1 MGGKAILDHLIGDIE
16 GSGLVD
22 GYVVV
27 SNHKFASIF
36 GEWIA
41 AHPLRDKIAL
51 VDDGSETNESR
62 LGAVMDISLGIKSR
76 GIDDELFVM
85 AGDNLL
91 SFSLK
96 DFLRYGQEKGTAC
109 IMRYSEPDPARL
121 RKCGVAEVDES
132 DRVLSLVEKPSEPK
146 SHWCCPPFYY
156 FTRSGLALIDKA
168 IEEGCGIDAP
178 GSLIAWLCTHAPVH
192 AWEMPGPRYDIGNL
206 ESYHQV
212 KQIFEGR

>member
-146 SHWCCPPFYY
+146 SHWGCPPFYY
-156 FTRSGLALIDKA
+156 FTRSDLALIDKA

-206 ESYHQV
+206 ESYLQV

>member
-1 MGGKAILDHLIGDIE
+1 M
-16 GSGLVD
+16 D

-146 SHWCCPPFYY
+146 SHWCCPPFYF
-156 FTRSGLALIDKA
+156 FTWSDLALIDKA